1 MSETSEPVAAS
12 TPGLQKDWGL
22 LRDIPFTIRV
32 EIGRTRMTVREVH
45 GVSGMARQA
54 VSDVSPE
61 PMVRI
66 EVGVN
71 DHFVEAAIAAIE
83 QSGGDRGR
91 IFTWELDEVVRIRT
105 GETGPEAI

>member
-1 MSETSEPVAAS
+1 MRMVQAIIAPER
-12 TPGLQKDWGL
+12 LQAVTAL
-22 LRDIPFTIRV
+22 LAEA
-32 EIGRTRMTVREVH
+32 EIYRMTVSEVH
-45 GVSGMARQA
+45 GVSGMAGQA
-54 VSDVSPE
+54 ISDVSPE

>member
-1 MSETSEPVAAS
+1 MRMVQAIIAPERLSAVTA
-12 TPGLQKDWGL
+12 L
-22 LRDIPFTIRV
+22 LAEA
-32 EIGRTRMTVREVH
+32 EIFRMTVSEVH
-45 GVSGMARQA
+45 GVSDTARLA
-54 VSDVSPE
+54 VEDVSPE

-71 DHFVEAAIAAIE
+71 DDFVAKAVAAIE

-91 IFTWELDEVVRIRT
+91 IFTWPLDEVVRIRT